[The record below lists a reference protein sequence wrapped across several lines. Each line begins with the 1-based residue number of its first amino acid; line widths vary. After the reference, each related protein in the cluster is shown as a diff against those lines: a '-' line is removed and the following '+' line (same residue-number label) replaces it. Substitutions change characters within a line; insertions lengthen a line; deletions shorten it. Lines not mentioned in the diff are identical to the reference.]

1 MRQKFQEGMMRVVR
15 YFRDLEAW
23 QSAMD
28 LAVTAHS
35 LAGQLPPTHRFE
47 LASQMRRS
55 ATSIPSNIAEG
66 HSQRGDRVFLRH
78 VRIAL
83 GSLADLET
91 LVEIAIRSKLLDQG
105 SVRSLRI
112 EVARTGKLLHGLR
125 RTLRASTALTTLRIV
140 LLFATT
146 GGLAWFGLGT

>member
-1 MRQKFQEGMMRVVR
+1 MGVVR

-28 LAVTAHS
+28 FAVSAHWLASQMPA
-35 LAGQLPPTHRFE
+35 THRFE
-47 LASQMRRS
+47 LGSQIRRS

-83 GSLADLET
+83 GSLAELDT
-91 LVEIAIRSKLLDQG
+91 QVEIAIRAKLIDE
-105 SVRSLRI
+105 SAARSLK
-112 EVARTGKLLHGLR
+112 VDLARTGKLLHGLR
-125 RTLRASTALTTLRIV
+125 RTLRVSTALTTGGVVFLV
-140 LLFATT
+140 GALSGLTWL
-146 GGLAWFGLGT
+146 GLAT